1 LIFQVIPPRTQP
13 SGDEGFYLIADRWDD
28 YTFQTQFYLT
38 YLGSDGARNDIGR
51 VKIARFGMGDRDAA
65 TDLEDSFERL
75 GREYF
80 SLGQAPEYYE
90 RLGEIDLETRDAVL
104 HALRD
109 MAADLRV
116 FKRAY
121 SEPVTRNSL
130 MRSVSTSTIENQ
142 LHRVALGGP
151 RLSAY
156 SFSYQYPANAATKAR
171 SSSPDLL
178 FEVTPNSHPPTNIH
192 VIIGRNGVGKSLL
205 LDNMTRI
212 LVSPQTRQ
220 RGTVVFHSLEYY
232 VEPKLSRA
240 TYSKFANV
248 VSVAFSA
255 FDNFVPLSTDVPT
268 ESSGALYTYIGLKD
282 ATSSTKGNQGASLK
296 SVDSLTA
303 EFSSSVYTCIASGK
317 MRLWRAALEMLGGDP
332 IFSDAQFATLV
343 EHDPDDPDLGVAAT
357 RLYDDLSSGHK
368 IVLLTITRL
377 VETIQERS
385 LVLIDE
391 PESHLHPPLLSA
403 FIRALS
409 NLLIERNG
417 VAIIATHSPV
427 VLQEVPRYCVWK
439 LSRSGSRVTAERPK
453 LETFGENVGVLT
465 HEAFGLEVTHSGFH
479 RLLMESVDAGLDY
492 QEVLDQFEQGI
503 GSEGRALLSA
513 ETAERREGA

>member
-1 LIFQVIPPRTQP
+1 MIFQVIPPRTQP

-178 FEVTPNSHPPTNIH
+178 FEVTPNSHPQCHYP
-192 VIIGRNGVGKSLL
+192 G
-205 LDNMTRI
+205 D
-212 LVSPQTRQ
+212 
-220 RGTVVFHSLEYY
+220 
-232 VEPKLSRA
+232 
-240 TYSKFANV
+240 
-248 VSVAFSA
+248 
-255 FDNFVPLSTDVPT
+255 
-268 ESSGALYTYIGLKD
+268 
-282 ATSSTKGNQGASLK
+282 
-296 SVDSLTA
+296 
-303 EFSSSVYTCIASGK
+303 
-317 MRLWRAALEMLGGDP
+317 WLGG
-332 IFSDAQFATLV
+332 
-343 EHDPDDPDLGVAAT
+343 
-357 RLYDDLSSGHK
+357 
-368 IVLLTITRL
+368 
-377 VETIQERS
+377 ER
-385 LVLIDE
+385 
-391 PESHLHPPLLSA
+391 
-403 FIRALS
+403 
-409 NLLIERNG
+409 
-417 VAIIATHSPV
+417 
-427 VLQEVPRYCVWK
+427 
-439 LSRSGSRVTAERPK
+439 
-453 LETFGENVGVLT
+453 
-465 HEAFGLEVTHSGFH
+465 
-479 RLLMESVDAGLDY
+479 
-492 QEVLDQFEQGI
+492 
-503 GSEGRALLSA
+503 
-513 ETAERREGA
+513 